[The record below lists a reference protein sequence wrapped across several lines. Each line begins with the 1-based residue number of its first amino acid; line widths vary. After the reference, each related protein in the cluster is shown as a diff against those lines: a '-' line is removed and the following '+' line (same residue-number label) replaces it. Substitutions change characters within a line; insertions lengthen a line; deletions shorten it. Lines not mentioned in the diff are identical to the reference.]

1 MWSNAVITDA
11 GKAIMEQWAA
21 GGTLEISRAY
31 GGTGT
36 VDASKLR
43 EQTSLVNPKQGLNI
57 KSYSR
62 SDEGVTYKISLTAAS
77 TAYTC
82 NQIGIL
88 GRIVGSSGGYTIIAL
103 YQDETGIQIPST
115 AEMPNFSYTFYAIVA
130 SDNDTGT
137 LTVQTKPGITAVD
150 SGGTG
155 ADNAADALTNLGI
168 FYADTL
174 PSTGT
179 EGQICLIPES

>member
-1 MWSNAVITDA
+1 MWSNAVITNA

-21 GGTLEISRAY
+21 GGTLQIKMAI

-43 EQTSLVNPKQGLNI
+43 EQTGLANAKQALSI
-57 KSYSR
+57 KSYTR
-62 SDEGVTYKISLTAAS
+62 SEEGVTYKISISAAS

-82 NQIGIL
+82 NQIGVFGCI
-88 GRIVGSSGGYTIIAL
+88 GSATTYTLIAL
-103 YQDETGIQIPST
+103 YQDETGIQIPSKT
-115 AEMPNFSYTFYAIVA
+115 DMPNFAYTFYAIVA
-130 SDNDTGT
+130 GDNDTGT
-137 LTVQTKPGITAVD
+137 ITVETSPGIIEIE

-168 FYADTL
+168 FYADAL

-179 EGQICLIPES
+179 EGQICLIPED

>member
-21 GGTLEISRAY
+21 GGTLEILRAY

-43 EQTSLVNPKQGLNI
+43 EQTSLVSPKQALSI

-82 NQIGIL
+82 NQIGIQ
-88 GRIVGSSGGYTIIAL
+88 GRIAGSSYTIIAL
-103 YQDETGIQIPST
+103 YQDETGIQVPSKT
-115 AEMPNFSYTFYAIVA
+115 EMPNFSYTFYAIVA